1 MSKELP
7 LPQLISAVKE
17 DNLEKVTLWIGDI
30 NLRDQGNS
38 TALHH
43 AAVRHN
49 KDIMD
54 ALLESKNIAL
64 VIDAKNI
71 AQDTALYL
79 ALKHSNLVMAQKLI
93 DKGAAL
99 PKRGHRFFDSL
110 TSFDFSISR
119 TVKATLKLCSPPDTQ
134 LDACSTT
141 DEMALLPGHKS
152 KRSK

>member
-79 ALKHSNLVMAQKLI
+79 ALKHSNWTMAQKLI

-99 PKRGHRFFDSL
+99 PTWRHTFFDSL
-110 TSFDFSISR
+110 TSADLSISR
-119 TVKATLKLCSPPDTQ
+119 TVKATLKLCSLPDTQ
-134 LDACSTT
+134 LHACNTT
-141 DEMALLPGHKS
+141 DDMALLPDDKGS
-152 KRSK
+152 KR